1 MALGKEIG
9 NFSLKIT
16 SVSYADDGAATVDC
30 DGTADGFGTVLGSL
44 TFAAGEP
51 EAKNGALR
59 WRGGAFLDGG
69 EVRQA
74 VGEGAYEEIGN
85 HKWRTRLIVTVSD
98 GQIFGSDG
106 VLDLAGR
113 SLKGKN
119 LEWS

>member
-9 NFSLKIT
+9 SFSLKIT

-44 TFAAGEP
+44 TFVAGEP
-51 EAKNGALR
+51 GAKRGALR

-69 EVRQA
+69 EALQA
-74 VGEGAYEEIGN
+74 VGEGAYEEIGK
-85 HKWRTRLIVTVSD
+85 HKWRTRLIVSVSD

-106 VLDLAGR
+106 ELDLAGR